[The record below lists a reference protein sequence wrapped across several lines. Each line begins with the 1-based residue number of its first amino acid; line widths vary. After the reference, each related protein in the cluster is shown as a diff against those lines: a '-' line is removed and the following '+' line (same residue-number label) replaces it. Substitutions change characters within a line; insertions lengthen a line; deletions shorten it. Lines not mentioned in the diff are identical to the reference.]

1 VTSKLLM
8 ENIENKVANSG
19 LITLNPEELILDF
32 PFKTI
37 DIKEQLYMGL
47 MLKEK
52 DFRDYIKTYDW
63 LIYKDCYVN
72 IICSSDAIVPTWAY
86 MLIATKLQA
95 VVKYA
100 MVGTRE
106 ELEHQLYLNAIEQLE
121 TTEYLDKRIVIKGC
135 GDKFIPNNVYLKLT
149 DKLLPIVKSLMFG
162 EPCSTVPVYKKS

>member
-1 VTSKLLM
+1 
-8 ENIENKVANSG
+8 
-19 LITLNPEELILDF
+19 
-32 PFKTI
+32 
-37 DIKEQLYMGL
+37 

-52 DFRDYIKTYDW
+52 DFRDYIKTNDW

>member
-1 VTSKLLM
+1 M

>member
-1 VTSKLLM
+1 M

-52 DFRDYIKTYDW
+52 DFRDYIKNNDW
-63 LIYKDCYVN
+63 SIYKDCYVN

-121 TTEYLDKRIVIKGC
+121 TDEYLDKRIVIKGC

>member
-1 VTSKLLM
+1 M

-52 DFRDYIKTYDW
+52 DFRDYIKTNDW

-106 ELEHQLYLNAIEQLE
+106 IGRAH
-121 TTEYLDKRIVIKGC
+121 V
-135 GDKFIPNNVYLKLT
+135 
-149 DKLLPIVKSLMFG
+149 
-162 EPCSTVPVYKKS
+162 

>member
-1 VTSKLLM
+1 M

-52 DFRDYIKTYDW
+52 DFRDYIKTNDW

-106 ELEHQLYLNAIEQLE
+106 ELEHQLYINAIEQLE
-121 TTEYLDKRIVIKGC
+121 TDEYLDKRIVIKGC

>member
-1 VTSKLLM
+1 MTSKLLM

-52 DFRDYIKTYDW
+52 DFRDYIKNNDW
-63 LIYKDCYVN
+63 SIYKDCYVN

-121 TTEYLDKRIVIKGC
+121 TDEYLDKRIVIKGC

>member
-1 VTSKLLM
+1 M

-52 DFRDYIKTYDW
+52 DFRDYIKTNDW

-162 EPCSTVPVYKKS
+162 DPCSTVPVYKKS

>member
-1 VTSKLLM
+1 M

-52 DFRDYIKTYDW
+52 DFRDYIKTNDW
-63 LIYKDCYVN
+63 HIYKDCYVN

-106 ELEHQLYLNAIEQLE
+106 ELEHQLYINAIEQLE
-121 TTEYLDKRIVIKGC
+121 TDEYLDKRIVIKGC

>member
-1 VTSKLLM
+1 MTSKLLM

-32 PFKTI
+32 PFKKI

-52 DFRDYIKTYDW
+52 DFRDYIKNNDW
-63 LIYKDCYVN
+63 SIYKDCYVN

-106 ELEHQLYLNAIEQLE
+106 ELEHQLYINAIEQLE
-121 TTEYLDKRIVIKGC
+121 TAEYLDKRIVIKGC

>member
-1 VTSKLLM
+1 M

-52 DFRDYIKTYDW
+52 DFRDYIKTNDW

-106 ELEHQLYLNAIEQLE
+106 ELEHLLYINAIEQLE
-121 TTEYLDKRIVIKGC
+121 TAQYLDKRIVIKGC

-149 DKLLPIVKSLMFG
+149 DKLLPLVKSLMFG

>member
-1 VTSKLLM
+1 M

-52 DFRDYIKTYDW
+52 DFRDYIKTNDW

-106 ELEHQLYLNAIEQLE
+106 ELEHQLYINAIEQLE
-121 TTEYLDKRIVIKGC
+121 TAEYLDKRIVIKGC

>member
-1 VTSKLLM
+1 M

-52 DFRDYIKTYDW
+52 DFRDYIKNNDW
-63 LIYKDCYVN
+63 SIYKDCYVN

-106 ELEHQLYLNAIEQLE
+106 ELEHQLYINAIEQLE
-121 TTEYLDKRIVIKGC
+121 TAEYLDKRIVIKGC

>member
-1 VTSKLLM
+1 M

-52 DFRDYIKTYDW
+52 DFRDYIKTNDW
-63 LIYKDCYVN
+63 SIYKDCYVN

-106 ELEHQLYLNAIEQLE
+106 ELEHQLYLNGIEQLE
-121 TTEYLDKRIVIKGC
+121 TAEYLDKRIVIKGC

>member
-1 VTSKLLM
+1 M

-52 DFRDYIKTYDW
+52 DFRDYIKKNDW

-106 ELEHQLYLNAIEQLE
+106 ELEHQLYLNAIEKLE
-121 TTEYLDKRIVIKGC
+121 TAEYLDKRIVIKGC

-149 DKLLPIVKSLMFG
+149 DKLLPLVKSLMFG

>member
-1 VTSKLLM
+1 M

-52 DFRDYIKTYDW
+52 DFRDYIKTNDW

-72 IICSSDAIVPTWAY
+72 IICSRDAIVPTWAY

>member
-1 VTSKLLM
+1 M

-52 DFRDYIKTYDW
+52 DFRDYIKTNDW

>member
-1 VTSKLLM
+1 MTSKLLM

>member
-1 VTSKLLM
+1 M

-121 TTEYLDKRIVIKGC
+121 TAEYLDKRIVIKGC

>member
-1 VTSKLLM
+1 M

-52 DFRDYIKTYDW
+52 DFRDYIKTNDW

-121 TTEYLDKRIVIKGC
+121 TAEYLDKRIVIKGC

>member
-1 VTSKLLM
+1 M

-52 DFRDYIKTYDW
+52 DFRDYIKTNDW

-106 ELEHQLYLNAIEQLE
+106 ELEHQLYINAIEQLE
-121 TTEYLDKRIVIKGC
+121 TDEYLDKRIVIKGC

-149 DKLLPIVKSLMFG
+149 DKLLPLVKSLMFG

>member
-1 VTSKLLM
+1 M

-52 DFRDYIKTYDW
+52 DFRDYIKTNDW
-63 LIYKDCYVN
+63 SIYKDCYVN

-121 TTEYLDKRIVIKGC
+121 TAEYLDKRIVIKGC
-135 GDKFIPNNVYLKLT
+135 GDKFIPNNVYLMLT

>member
-1 VTSKLLM
+1 MTSKLYM

-52 DFRDYIKTYDW
+52 DFRDYIKNNDW
-63 LIYKDCYVN
+63 SIYKDSYVN

-86 MLIATKLQA
+86 MLIATKLQS

-100 MVGTRE
+100 MVGSRE
-106 ELEHQLYLNAIEQLE
+106 ELEHQLYINAIEQLDTE
-121 TTEYLDKRIVIKGC
+121 EYLDKRIVIKGC

-149 DKLLPIVKSLMFG
+149 DKLLPVVKSLMFG

>member
-1 VTSKLLM
+1 MTSKLLM

-52 DFRDYIKTYDW
+52 DFRDYIKTNDW

-106 ELEHQLYLNAIEQLE
+106 ELEHQLYINAIEQLE
-121 TTEYLDKRIVIKGC
+121 TDEYLDKRIVIKGC

>member
-1 VTSKLLM
+1 M

-106 ELEHQLYLNAIEQLE
+106 ELEHQLYINAIEQLE
-121 TTEYLDKRIVIKGC
+121 TDEYLDKRIVIKGC